1 MITKCGS
8 IEEPL
13 FYISKDRRKL
23 NWNMLQNCI
32 KSGLCGRTGTAITN
46 FSERLPVV
54 QGKLAQEITKDTIVV
69 SGKTRK
75 IDMMFYHI
83 HLLRRNREN
92 DVT

>member
-1 MITKCGS
+1 
-8 IEEPL
+8 
-13 FYISKDRRKL
+13 
-23 NWNMLQNCI
+23 MLQNCI
-32 KSGLCGRTGTAITN
+32 KSGLYGRTGTAIIN

-54 QGKLAQEITKDTIVV
+54 QGKLAQETTKDTIVV

-75 IDMMFYHI
+75 IDMMFCHI